1 MIPPEPSQEVGIH
14 TELAAR
20 REDLYVIVDEPHPT
34 TGLVYVQGAREA
46 ARQPDLG
53 RRGSSSCSVRWS
65 RCGPMRA
72 SSGGSSR
79 DSPLRDVV
87 ILVVVL
93 LAAAVV
99 VLVALPF
106 LREPVPPTTGS
117 TRRTDADE
125 RRLALVEERDRAL
138 AALKELE
145 FDHRTGKVDDADYRE
160 LVGPLRQAAA
170 VALRALDPPQ
180 E

>member
-1 MIPPEPSQEVGIH
+1 MI
-14 TELAAR
+14 
-20 REDLYVIVDEPHPT
+20 VI
-34 TGLVYVQGAREA
+34 G
-46 ARQPDLG
+46 
-53 RRGSSSCSVRWS
+53 
-65 RCGPMRA
+65 
-72 SSGGSSR
+72 
-79 DSPLRDVV
+79 
-87 ILVVVL
+87 VL

-106 LREPVPPTTGS
+106 LREPVVADDRLDAPTE
-117 TRRTDADE
+117 ADE
-125 RRLALVEERDRAL
+125 RRFTLVEERDRAL

-170 VALRALDPPQ
+170 LALRALDSPQ